1 MEAFGG
7 ADQRPS
13 LLLAATRKD
22 VEQLGRQL
30 QAEGDT
36 AQVSRLL
43 DAHGID
49 LSGLTRHR
57 YLAYCDPEYP
67 PRLRRIADP
76 PIALWWS
83 GQAPA
88 FRAPMVAIVG
98 SRRCTR
104 HGREVAARFA
114 RELSEAGIQVV
125 SGMAL
130 GIDGAAHRG
139 ALEGGSKTSA
149 VLAHGIDRCFP
160 TLHRGLRTQIEER
173 GTILTEYA
181 PGTPAY
187 KGHFVQRNRIIAGMC
202 AAVIVVESRREGGAI
217 RTARF
222 AAEGDSAVYAV
233 PADIDRATA
242 EGSNALLAEG
252 ATPLWSTE
260 PLIEQLLP
268 GRSTDRQSGPG
279 LELLALLSTGPKSV
293 DELRS
298 ALVKSSGGPGGTGS
312 GGPVVPP
319 RLLLALV
326 ELQEAGLVE
335 VRPGGGYALT
345 EAGARRITPEDALGD
360 EEPV

>member
-1 MEAFGG
+1 M
-7 ADQRPS
+7 
-13 LLLAATRKD
+13 LLASTRQD
-22 VEQLGRQL
+22 VEGLGRQL

-36 AQVSRLL
+36 TRVSKLLEARQVDHSALL
-43 DAHGID
+43 D
-49 LSGLTRHR
+49 HR

-76 PIALWWS
+76 PIVLWWS
-83 GQAPA
+83 GREPA

-104 HGREVAARFA
+104 HGRDVAARFA
-114 RELSEAGIQVV
+114 RELSEAGVQVV

-139 ALEGGSKTSA
+139 ALEGGSRTSA

-160 TLHRGLRTQIEER
+160 TLHRGLRTQIESR
-173 GTILTEYA
+173 GTILTEYP

-222 AAEGDSAVYAV
+222 AAEGESAVYAV

-252 ATPLWSTE
+252 ATPLWSTQ

-268 GRSTDRQSGPG
+268 GRSGREESGPG
-279 LELLALLSTGPKSV
+279 LELLSLLAGGAQSV
-293 DELRS
+293 
-298 ALVKSSGGPGGTGS
+298 GGLL
-312 GGPVVPP
+312 PP
-319 RLLLALV
+319 HLLLALV
-326 ELQEAGLVE
+326 DLQERGFVE
-335 VRPGGGYALT
+335 VRPGGSYALT
-345 EAGARRITPEDALGD
+345 PAGARRISMEDALRD
-360 EEPV
+360 EERV